1 VAEHKRVHVDDA
13 SASSLARFV
22 RRQVAP
28 LSKAFAESP
37 LMQLRVRTP
46 QGTVTLTKAQPQGRP
61 SLTVTAYGEGAAA
74 SAGDA
79 SENAR
84 QNQSRSSPRIHNG
97 EVGRAYD
104 TINAEVVGIFR
115 DVAQPPTTGDQL
127 AAGQTIGEI
136 EALRLR
142 NAVRCPLEC
151 TLIAQ
156 VVVDGQPVDFGEALF
171 VVDSGGV
178 PLQTAAQAPGEEQPP
193 EVIEPPRI

>member
-1 VAEHKRVHVDDA
+1 MAEHKRVHVDDA

-46 QGTVTLTKAQPQGRP
+46 QGTVTLTKAQGRP
-61 SLTVTAYGEGAAA
+61 SLTVSAYAEGAAA

-84 QNQSRSSPRIHNG
+84 QNQSRSSPRVHNG

-115 DVAQPPTTGDQL
+115 DVAQPPATGDQL
-127 AAGQTIGEI
+127 AAGQIIGEI

-178 PLQTAAQAPGEEQPP
+178 PLQTAAQAAGEEQSP

>member
-13 SASSLARFV
+13 SSASLARFV
-22 RRQVAP
+22 RKQVAP
-28 LSKAFAESP
+28 LSRAFADSP
-37 LMQLRVRTP
+37 LMRLRVRTP
-46 QGTVTLTKAQPQGRP
+46 QGTVTLTKAQPQGRTA
-61 SLTVTAYGEGAAA
+61 LTVATQPEGAAVG
-74 SAGDA
+74 SGDV
-79 SENAR
+79 SESAR
-84 QNQSRSSPRIHNG
+84 QSLSRTSPRVHNG

-115 DVAQPPTTGDQL
+115 DVPQPPSTGDQL
-127 AAGQTIGEI
+127 AAGQVIGEI

-178 PLQTAAQAPGEEQPP
+178 PIQQAQAAAADETP
-193 EVIEPPRI
+193 EVTEPPRI